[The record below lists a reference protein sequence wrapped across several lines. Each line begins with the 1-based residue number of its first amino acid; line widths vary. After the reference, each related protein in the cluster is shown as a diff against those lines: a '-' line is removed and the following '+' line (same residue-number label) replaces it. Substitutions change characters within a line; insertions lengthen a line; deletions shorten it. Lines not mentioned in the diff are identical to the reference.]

1 MADRIFNVR
10 MLASVL
16 HRVHTDALDLTAV
29 SLESVGSSAA
39 AKPTKF
45 HLIESVAEYK
55 CMHRQNLTPG
65 SLSGAAGAPGLSSS
79 VAGREQCLAAHNGH
93 PTQKLQALVY
103 DILPGLEEG
112 AGKRCSECCVRSPI
126 RLVTTVV
133 LLVFESEYSFCST
146 PLTFLTTIHAL
157 PMLNMC
163 DCQERHCGLRAGSAT
178 NCRNSSI
185 AMK

>member
-1 MADRIFNVR
+1 MR

-65 SLSGAAGAPGLSSS
+65 SLSQWGG
-79 VAGREQCLAAHNGH
+79 GRTG
-93 PTQKLQALVY
+93 
-103 DILPGLEEG
+103 
-112 AGKRCSECCVRSPI
+112 
-126 RLVTTVV
+126 
-133 LLVFESEYSFCST
+133 SF
-146 PLTFLTTIHAL
+146 
-157 PMLNMC
+157 
-163 DCQERHCGLRAGSAT
+163 
-178 NCRNSSI
+178 
-185 AMK
+185 